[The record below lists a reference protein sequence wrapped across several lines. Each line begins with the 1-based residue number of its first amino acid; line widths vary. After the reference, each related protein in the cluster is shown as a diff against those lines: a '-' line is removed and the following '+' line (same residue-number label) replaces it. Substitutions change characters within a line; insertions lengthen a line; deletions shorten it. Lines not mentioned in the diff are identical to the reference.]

1 MQTAHAM
8 SDCEMYVEQTLG
20 VLKPKTFGGMN
31 GDISR
36 KHFRKEINEFIR
48 LQNNSKNYVKFMAIG
63 RQLAFAKR
71 SNLKI
76 SSEDMKFY
84 RKNFDKFK
92 RVTLRLPDKQ

>member
-1 MQTAHAM
+1 MVTAHEM
-8 SDCEMYVEQTLG
+8 SDCEMYIEQTLG
-20 VLKPKTFGGMN
+20 ILKPKTFGGMN

-36 KHFRKEINEFIR
+36 KHFQNEVNEFVR

-76 SSEDMKFY
+76 SSGDMKFY
-84 RKNFDKFK
+84 RKNFDNFK
-92 RVTLRLPDKQ
+92 RVKLRLPDKQ

>member
-1 MQTAHAM
+1 MVTAHEM
-8 SDCEMYVEQTLG
+8 SDCDMYIEQTLG
-20 VLKPKTFGGMN
+20 VLKPKTFGGLN

-36 KHFRKEINEFIR
+36 KHFQNGINEFVR
-48 LQNNSKNYVKFMAIG
+48 LTNNAKNYIKFMAIG

-76 SSEDMKFY
+76 SGLDMKFY

-92 RVTLRLPDKQ
+92 RVKLRLPDKQ

>member
-8 SDCEMYVEQTLG
+8 SDCGMYVEQTLG